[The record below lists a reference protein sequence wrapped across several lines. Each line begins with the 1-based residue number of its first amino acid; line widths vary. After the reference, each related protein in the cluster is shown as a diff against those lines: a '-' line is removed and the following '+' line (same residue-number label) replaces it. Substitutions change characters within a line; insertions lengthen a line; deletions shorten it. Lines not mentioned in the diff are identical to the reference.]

1 VDERVRSAFAQD
13 PFAERNARFST
24 IMVSDAG
31 GSRESLRLDVLGSNR
46 AQLLDLGVPAERI
59 EISELCTGSRTD
71 LFFSS
76 RMEGGSTGRFAVV
89 LGLR

>member
-1 VDERVRSAFAQD
+1 
-13 PFAERNARFST
+13 
-24 IMVSDAG
+24 
-31 GSRESLRLDVLGSNR
+31 
-46 AQLLDLGVPAERI
+46 LLDLGVPAERI

-76 RMEGGSTGRFAVV
+76 RMEGGRTGRFAVV